1 MPTFRYKGYR
11 QDGRECA
18 GVVAADNQKDARIRL
33 KSDGILAT
41 ELDADNPALPA
52 TARGRLLRKGV
63 GLPELALM
71 TRRLATL
78 IAASMPIYEATTTL
92 MAQERPGPL
101 RGVLSRVRDRLAE
114 GSGLASALA
123 QENGLFSE
131 SYLSMVA
138 AGEASGA
145 LDLVLER
152 LATFLEEQ
160 EAIRTRV
167 TSALLYPL
175 LMIVVGC
182 GVMLFLLGFVIPK
195 ITVVFADNRAALP
208 FITIA
213 LIKISTLVRKGWWA
227 GLILVVCGTIVYRR
241 QLRQERFIL
250 KRDRLLLRLPGL
262 GPLLQKL
269 VLARFAKILGLLLSS
284 GVPVIRA
291 MEITSEAVVNRDY
304 RLFLAEVRSDL
315 MEGGKLSTSLAR
327 SPLFPPLLVHMIG
340 IGEQSGTMESML
352 EKAGTAFEGEFNTA
366 TTRFLAL
373 LEPLLVLAMGLA
385 VGFVVIAVLLPIFE
399 LNQLVK

>member
-11 QDGRECA
+11 QDGRETS
-18 GVVAADNQKDARIRL
+18 GEVTADNQRDARARL
-33 KSDGILAT
+33 KSDGVLAT
-41 ELDADNPALPA
+41 EIAAESPAG
-52 TARGRLLRKGV
+52 GRRRLFRPGTGV
-63 GLPELALM
+63 PELALM

-78 IAASMPIYEATTTL
+78 ISASMPIYEAVTTL
-92 MAQERPGPL
+92 MEQERPGEL
-101 RGVLSRVRDRLAE
+101 RSVLSRLRDRLAE
-114 GSGLASALA
+114 GSGLAAALA
-123 QENGLFSE
+123 QESGLFSE
-131 SYLSMVA
+131 SYISMVA

-160 EAIRTRV
+160 EAVRSRV
-167 TSALLYPL
+167 TTALAYPL

-208 FITIA
+208 LITVA
-213 LIKISTLVRKGWWA
+213 LIKVSTLVRKGWWLLLLLAA
-227 GLILVVCGTIVYRR
+227 GTGILYRR
-241 QLRQERFIL
+241 LLRQERFIL

-262 GPLLQKL
+262 GSLLQKL
-269 VLARFAKILGLLLSS
+269 VLSRFAKILGLLLGS

-291 MEITSEAVVNRDY
+291 MEITAEAVVNRAY
-304 RLFLAEVRSDL
+304 RLFLAEVKSDL
-315 MEGGKLSTSLAR
+315 IEGGKLSASLAK
-327 SPLFPPLLVHMIG
+327 SPLFPPLLVHMVG
-340 IGEQSGTMESML
+340 IGEQSGTMEAML
-352 EKAGTAFEGEFNTA
+352 EKAGSAFEGEFNTA
-366 TTRFLAL
+366 TTRFLSL

-385 VGFVVIAVLLPIFE
+385 VGFVVIAVLLPIFQ

>member
-11 QDGRECA
+11 QDGKECT
-18 GVVAADNQKDARIRL
+18 GVVSAVNQREARTRL
-33 KSDGILAT
+33 KADGVLTT
-41 ELDADNPALPA
+41 EIDAD
-52 TARGRLLRKGV
+52 TGETSGRGGLFPRRKTGQA
-63 GLPELALM
+63 ELALM

-78 IAASMPIYEATTTL
+78 VAASMPIYEATTTL
-92 MAQERPGPL
+92 MEQERPGEL
-101 RGVLSRVRDRLAE
+101 RSVLSRVRDRLAE
-114 GSGLASALA
+114 GSGLAGALS
-123 QENGLFSE
+123 QEGGLFSE

-160 EAIRTRV
+160 EAIRSKV

-208 FITIA
+208 LITIA
-213 LIKISTLVRKGWWA
+213 LIKISTLVRKGWWVA
-227 GLILVVCGTIVYRR
+227 LILGVGAVILYRR
-241 QLRQERFIL
+241 MLHRERFIL
-250 KRDRLLLRLPGL
+250 ERDRLLLRLPGM

-269 VLARFAKILGLLLSS
+269 VLARFAKVLGLLLAS
-284 GVPVIRA
+284 GVPVIRSL
-291 MEITSEAVVNRDY
+291 EITTEAVVNRAY
-304 RLFLAEVRSDL
+304 RLFLTETRSDL
-315 MEGGKLSTSLAR
+315 IEGGKLSASLAR

-340 IGEQSGTMESML
+340 IGEQSGTLEAML
-352 EKAGTAFEGEFNTA
+352 EKAGNSFEGEFNTA

-385 VGFVVIAVLLPIFE
+385 VGFVVVAVLLPIFE
-399 LNQLVK
+399 LNQLIK

>member
-11 QDGRECA
+11 QNGRECS
-18 GVVAADNQKDARIRL
+18 GIIAADNQRDARSRL
-33 KSDGILAT
+33 KNEGILAT
-41 ELDADNPALPA
+41 EVGEDSHVPA
-52 TARGRLLRKGV
+52 TGGKRLLRRGV

-78 IAASMPIYEATTTL
+78 IGASMPIYEAATTL
-92 MAQERPGPL
+92 MEQEPPGEL

-114 GSGLASALA
+114 GSGLAAALA
-123 QENGLFSE
+123 HEGGLFSE
-131 SYLSMVA
+131 SYISMVA

-145 LDLVLER
+145 LHLVLER
-152 LATFLEEQ
+152 LATFLEDQ
-160 EAIRTRV
+160 EALRSKV
-167 TSALLYPL
+167 TTALAYPL

-208 FITIA
+208 FITVA
-213 LIKISTLVRKGWWA
+213 LIKISTLVRKGWWLALLLGA
-227 GLILVVCGTIVYRR
+227 GAVVVYRR
-241 QLRQERFIL
+241 LMRQERFVL
-250 KRDRLLLRLPGL
+250 RRDTLLLRLPGL
-262 GPLLQKL
+262 GSLLQKL
-269 VLARFAKILGLLLSS
+269 VLARFAKILGLLLAS

-291 MEITSEAVVNRDY
+291 MEITSEAVVNRAY
-304 RLFLAEVRSDL
+304 RLFLGVARTDL
-315 MEGGKLSTSLAR
+315 IEGGKLSASLGR

-340 IGEQSGTMESML
+340 IGEQSGTLEAML
-352 EKAGTAFEGEFNTA
+352 EKAGTAFEGEFNAA
-366 TTRFLAL
+366 TTRFMSL

-385 VGFVVIAVLLPIFE
+385 VGFVVVAVLLPIFQ

>member
-11 QDGRECA
+11 QDGREIS
-18 GVVAADNQKDARIRL
+18 GQLNADNQRDARARL
-33 KSDGILAT
+33 KNEGVLAT
-41 ELDADNPALPA
+41 EIGVETAGGA
-52 TARGRLLRKGV
+52 TGRGRLFRKRT

-78 IAASMPIYEATTTL
+78 IGSSVPIYEAMTTL
-92 MAQERPGPL
+92 MEQERPGEL
-101 RGVLSRVRDRLAE
+101 RSVLSRVRDRLAE
-114 GSGLASALA
+114 GSGLAAALS
-123 QENGLFSE
+123 QETGLFSE
-131 SYLSMVA
+131 SYISMVA

-160 EAIRTRV
+160 EAIRSRV
-167 TSALLYPL
+167 TTALAYPL

-208 FITIA
+208 LITVA
-213 LIKISTLVRKGWWA
+213 LIKISTLVRKGWW
-227 GLILVVCGTIVYRR
+227 LVLLLVVGSVILYRR
-241 QLRQERFIL
+241 LLRQERFIL

-262 GPLLQKL
+262 GSLLQKL
-269 VLARFAKILGLLLSS
+269 VLSRFAKILGLLLGS

-291 MEITSEAVVNRDY
+291 MEITAEAVVNRSY
-304 RLFLAEVRSDL
+304 RLFLTEARSDL
-315 MEGGKLSTSLAR
+315 IEGGKLSASLAK
-327 SPLFPPLLVHMIG
+327 SPLFPPLLVHMVG
-340 IGEQSGTMESML
+340 IGEQSGTMETML
-352 EKAGTAFEGEFNTA
+352 EKAGSAFEGEFNTA
-366 TTRFLAL
+366 TTRFLSL

-385 VGFVVIAVLLPIFE
+385 VGFVVIAVLLPIFQ